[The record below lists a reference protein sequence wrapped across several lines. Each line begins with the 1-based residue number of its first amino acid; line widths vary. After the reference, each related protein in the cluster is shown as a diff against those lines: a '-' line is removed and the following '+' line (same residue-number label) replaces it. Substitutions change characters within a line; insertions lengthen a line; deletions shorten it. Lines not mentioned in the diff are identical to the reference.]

1 MKSRL
6 EFLSIVISSC
16 LIVHVAGCAPAVEP
30 PQVADPVAANPAPE
44 PAAEARARVIA
55 ADAAAKAKKT
65 ERAEGKQDLVKD
77 AVKVR
82 TDAQGRSVVEQTGEA
97 SWYGRYH
104 QGRKTANGDRFDQND
119 LTAAHPTLPLGT
131 EATITNLDNGKSV
144 RVIINDRGPYAK
156 GRDLDLSRAAAR
168 QIGVT
173 ENGAAPVRIDA
184 VVTPRPQPE
193 QTVRR

>member
-1 MKSRL
+1 VKSRL
-6 EFLSIVISSC
+6 EILGFVISSC
-16 LIVHVAGCAPAVEP
+16 VIVHVAGCAPTVEP
-30 PQVADPVAANPAPE
+30 PQVPPPAVANPAPD
-44 PAAEARARVIA
+44 PSAESRAHAIA
-55 ADAAAKAKKT
+55 ADAAAKARKT
-65 ERAEGKQDLVKD
+65 ERAEGKQNLVKD
-77 AVKVR
+77 EVKVK
-82 TDAQGRSVVEQTGEA
+82 TDAQGRAIVEQTGEA

-104 QGRKTANGDRFDQND
+104 HGRKTANGERFDQNA

-173 ENGAAPVRIDA
+173 EDGAAPVRIDA
-184 VVTPRPQPE
+184 VVTPKPE
-193 QTVRR
+193 QTAKR

>member
-1 MKSRL
+1 M
-6 EFLSIVISSC
+6 
-16 LIVHVAGCAPAVEP
+16 
-30 PQVADPVAANPAPE
+30 ADPVAANPAPE